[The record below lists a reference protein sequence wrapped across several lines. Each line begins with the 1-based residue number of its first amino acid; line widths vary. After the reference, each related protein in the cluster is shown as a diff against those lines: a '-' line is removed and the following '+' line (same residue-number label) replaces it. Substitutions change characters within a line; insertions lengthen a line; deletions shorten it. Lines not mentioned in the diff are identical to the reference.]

1 MCRLRCR
8 ATNGRDGVAYRG
20 PRLSYGCRVVCVGTS
35 GRDQDPPLNHP
46 PAASLR
52 LLFHHCHTFTF
63 TFTFTVAV
71 AYAIVT
77 LPARRPWCI
86 AHALQQARIVLLS
99 WCADMVMRG
108 VGRQHVVR
116 CRGFTRNSRGR
127 RADGGIRVCR
137 LGRRLAR
144 LPRPTAA
151 EQLRKQRHD
160 VRRCT
165 RLLQVAQEEVSKGNT
180 SRGAGALICR
190 FASDCGTSACDD

>member
-63 TFTFTVAV
+63 TFTFTFTVAV

-108 VGRQHVVR
+108 VGR
-116 CRGFTRNSRGR
+116 
-127 RADGGIRVCR
+127 
-137 LGRRLAR
+137 
-144 LPRPTAA
+144 
-151 EQLRKQRHD
+151 
-160 VRRCT
+160 
-165 RLLQVAQEEVSKGNT
+165 
-180 SRGAGALICR
+180 
-190 FASDCGTSACDD
+190 